1 MQFKGLSNNQVETAL
16 FVEVSLAEKNVE
28 VNFTFFA
35 RIYYIFELKL
45 EDTHAR

>member
-1 MQFKGLSNNQVETAL
+1 MQFKGLSNKLVETAL
-16 FVEVSLAEKNVE
+16 FVEV
-28 VNFTFFA
+28 FTFFA